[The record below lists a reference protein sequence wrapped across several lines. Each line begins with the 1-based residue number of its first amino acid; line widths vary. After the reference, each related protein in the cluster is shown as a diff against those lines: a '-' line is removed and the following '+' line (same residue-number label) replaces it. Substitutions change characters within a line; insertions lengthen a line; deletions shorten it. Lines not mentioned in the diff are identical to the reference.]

1 MLRRVGKPD
10 MASEG
15 MPSVFAL
22 PELLMPLGSSRE
34 RLRRYT
40 PEKMMRK
47 PQRREIVFT
56 AEVVL
61 KPWNKRKDAT
71 SVHVVKVT

>member
-1 MLRRVGKPD
+1 MLRRVGKPE
-10 MASEG
+10 MASDG
-15 MPSVFAL
+15 APSVNCE
-22 PELLMPLGSSRE
+22 PRCLLPLGSSRE

-47 PQRREIVFT
+47 PHRREIVFT
-56 AEVVL
+56 ADVVL

-71 SVHVVKVT
+71 SVHVVNVT